1 MNSRSA
7 LAASFAAT
15 LLLAGG
21 CGDDSKPQPGPAP
34 AETSASQAADKLIS
48 YGDEGVRI
56 RSTSDVAK
64 LKDAPD
70 SFKDYMAAEIE
81 ELIMLDEDLGRPEG
95 CDEPPTVLVKAVHTS
110 GYASGA
116 FIRCGGAASIW
127 AVIGGGW
134 REVWSGQEIPPC
146 EDLHR
151 LGVPNGIADTCRDG
165 KDEVPY
171 DRG

>member
-1 MNSRSA
+1 MNFRSA
-7 LAASFAAT
+7 LAGSCAAI

-21 CGDDSKPQPGPAP
+21 CGGDATPERQPAP
-34 AETSASQAADKLIS
+34 AETSASPAADQLIS

-64 LKDAPD
+64 LEDAPD
-70 SFKDYMAAEIE
+70 SFKDYMVAEIE

-116 FIRCGGAASIW
+116 VIQCGGAASIW

-134 REVWSGQEIPPC
+134 REVWSGQEIPSC
-146 EDLHR
+146 DDLHR

-165 KDEVPY
+165 QDEVPY